1 MMPVLAVSRRAAA
14 GAYNMA
20 QMPVDAATLA
30 AARKL
35 NAAAVAEVL
44 REHYPSVH
52 RLAHGLAG
60 RADVATGV
68 VRHVMQRSIAILP
81 AWEDENQPE
90 NWFHHFTV
98 ITARRSV
105 RHRPDARA
113 DLLLGD
119 SRATPDP
126 AYVAF
131 VAALRALPQ
140 QQQEAFILHTC
151 ERLGPRTSAL
161 AMDCST
167 EAAGNHLR
175 AGMDTLRRV
184 SGERFETFTA
194 RAANAYRRFTPPP
207 DTILPRVR
215 SVVRRQVW
223 PRRIVR
229 WVTWGLLLG
238 AIAGVA
244 WIVYAYR
251 DRVEI

>member
-1 MMPVLAVSRRAAA
+1 
-14 GAYNMA
+14 MA
-20 QMPVDAATLA
+20 SMPVDTATLA

-35 NAAAVAEVL
+35 NATAVAEVL

-60 RADVATGV
+60 RTEVAAGIV
-68 VRHVMQRSIAILP
+68 GHVMRRSVAIVP
-81 AWEDENQPE
+81 TWEDENQPE

-98 ITARRSV
+98 ITARRTV
-105 RHRPDARA
+105 AHRSDARG
-113 DLLLGD
+113 DVLLGD
-119 SRATPDP
+119 SAVAPDP

-151 ERLGPRTSAL
+151 ERLGPRTSSL

-175 AGMDTLRRV
+175 AGMDALRLV

-194 RAANAYRRFTPPP
+194 RAANAYRRLSPPP

-215 SVVRRQVW
+215 SIVRRRVW
-223 PRRIVR
+223 PRRIGR
-229 WVTWGLLLG
+229 WVAWVLLLG
-238 AIAGVA
+238 AIGGAAWVA
-244 WIVYAYR
+244 YAYR
-251 DRVEI
+251 NRVEI